1 MKHTL
6 RIMTDDLDDCY
17 MLYDYAKEAKEEG
30 NQADMIFYR
39 DRAKMRMQMFK
50 DDVKKVHSK
59 ATEKGIKMD
68 EASKYLMQSY
78 SDKAEKLEYKISK
91 LG

>member
-6 RIMTDDLDDCY
+6 KVTTDDLDDCY
-17 MLYDYAKEAKEEG
+17 MLYDYAKEAKEKG

-50 DDVKKVHSK
+50 DDVKRVHTK
-59 ATEKGIKMD
+59 ATEKGIKLD
-68 EASKYLMQSY
+68 EAAQYLMQNN
-78 SDKAEKLEYKISK
+78 SDKAENLEYKLSK